1 MAKAGGKARRGGP
14 GTAAASGGT
23 GVLSGVVVWIALA
36 LVAVLAF
43 PTVMVVVV
51 GMAPTLV
58 ARFIERRAGGG
69 ASHCIATM
77 NLAGVAPV
85 VALLWGRGNTFDA
98 ALLLLGDVFNWLLMF
113 GAAAT
118 AMAILWF
125 MERAATASFRATAR
139 RRLRWLISR
148 QEKLISEWGEGVGA
162 V

>member
-23 GVLSGVVVWIALA
+23 GVMSGVVVWIALA

-85 VALLWGRGNTFDA
+85 VALLWGRGNTVDA
-98 ALLLLGDVFNWLLMF
+98 ALLLLGDVFKWLLMF

-125 MERAATASFRATAR
+125 MEWAATASFRATAR

-148 QEKLISEWGEGVGA
+148 QEKLISEWGEDLGGV
-162 V
+162 